1 MEKVAGRTL
10 RNAGTE
16 EVRVKLS
23 VRVALPT
30 MTRPTKSEGG
40 ETDDLILLSSKEC
53 SLPTD
58 CHLLK
63 MLDSKT
69 KRKSRRAE
77 NAQTLEQSYNKGM
90 DVMPPKF
97 LTWRQ
102 EDFWNTL
109 KRNTVT
115 LAHGSAGTGKT
126 LMALHFG
133 LSGIASGD
141 YDKVYYVRSDVGV
154 EYQRGRGALPGDM
167 SEKIAPLVAPIFDNL
182 PCIMRSQGAAEYLL
196 NKRII
201 EPILLED
208 IRGRSLNEAFIIVDE
223 AQNFLPQQI
232 KTCISRVGKD
242 SKICLIG
249 DTKQTDMEVFR
260 RENGLIDAIH
270 RLSNLTEVGIVE
282 FMKEDIV
289 RNSVIAHILDRYD
302 D

>member
-1 MEKVAGRTL
+1 MSQ
-10 RNAGTE
+10 
-16 EVRVKLS
+16 RVS
-23 VRVALPT
+23 YNQ
-30 MTRPTKSEGG
+30 GG
-40 ETDDLILLSSKEC
+40 DKNDVVLLSSKVYD
-53 SLPTD
+53 LPTD
-58 CHLLK
+58 CITPLT

-77 NAQTLEQSYNKGM
+77 NAQMLEHSYSKGM

-102 EDFWNTL
+102 EEFWNTL

-115 LAHGSAGTGKT
+115 IASGHAGTGKT
-126 LMALHFG
+126 LIALHYGLFG
-133 LSGIASGD
+133 VASGD
-141 YDKVYYVRSDVGV
+141 FEKLFYVRSDVGV

-196 NKRII
+196 NKKII

-208 IRGRSLNEAFIIVDE
+208 VRGRSLNDAFIIVDE
-223 AQNFLPQQI
+223 SQNFIPSQI
-232 KTCISRVGKD
+232 KTCLTRVGKD

-249 DTKQTDMEVFR
+249 DTKQSDMEVFR

-270 RLSNLTEVGIVE
+270 RLKQLSEVGIIE
-282 FMKEDIV
+282 FQKEDIV
-289 RNSVIAHILDRYD
+289 RNSVIAHILNRYED
-302 D
+302 

>member
-1 MEKVAGRTL
+1 MFQDYFQ
-10 RNAGTE
+10 
-16 EVRVKLS
+16 
-23 VRVALPT
+23 
-30 MTRPTKSEGG
+30 GG
-40 ETDDLILLSSKEC
+40 ERHVVLSSSEAYL
-53 SLPTD
+53 LPTD
-58 CHLLK
+58 CHLP
-63 MLDSKT
+63 MLTSKD
-69 KRKSRRAE
+69 KRKSRRAD
-77 NAQTLEQSYNKGM
+77 NIQGLEKSYSQGM

-115 LAHGSAGTGKT
+115 IASGVAGSGKT

-133 LSGIASGD
+133 LSGVASGD
-141 YDKVYYVRSDVGV
+141 FEKVYYVRSDVGV

-167 SEKIAPLVAPIFDNL
+167 SEKIAPLIAPIFDNL

-196 NKRII
+196 NKKII
-201 EPILLED
+201 DPILLED
-208 IRGRSLNEAFIIVDE
+208 IRGRSLNEAFVIVDE
-223 AQNFLPQQI
+223 SQNFLPQQI
-232 KTCISRVGKD
+232 KTCLSRVGKD

-260 RENGLIDAIH
+260 RENGLVDAIH
-270 RLSNLTEVGIVE
+270 RLRNLTEVGIVE

>member
-1 MEKVAGRTL
+1 MSQDHIHGGE
-10 RNAGTE
+10 
-16 EVRVKLS
+16 LS
-23 VRVALPT
+23 VN
-30 MTRPTKSEGG
+30 
-40 ETDDLILLSSKEC
+40 LSSSEAYKV
-53 SLPTD
+53 STD
-58 CHLLK
+58 CQFP
-63 MLDSKT
+63 MLTSKD
-69 KRKSRRAE
+69 KRKNRRAE
-77 NAQTLEQSYNKGM
+77 TAQHLEKSYSQGM
-90 DVMPPKF
+90 DVMPSKF

-126 LMALHFG
+126 LIALHFG
-133 LSGIASGD
+133 LSGVASGD
-141 YDKVYYVRSDVGV
+141 FDKVYYVRSDVGV

-167 SEKIAPLVAPIFDNL
+167 SEKIAPLIAPIFDNL

-196 NKRII
+196 NKKII

-208 IRGRSLNEAFIIVDE
+208 IRGRSLNEAFVIVDE
-223 AQNFLPQQI
+223 SQNFLPQQI
-232 KTCISRVGKD
+232 KTCLSRVGKE

-260 RENGLIDAIH
+260 RENGLVDAIH
-270 RLSNLTEVGIVE
+270 RLSNLAEVGIVE
-282 FMKEDIV
+282 FTKEDIV

>member
-1 MEKVAGRTL
+1 MSQDYLHGGE
-10 RNAGTE
+10 
-16 EVRVKLS
+16 LS
-23 VRVALPT
+23 VN
-30 MTRPTKSEGG
+30 
-40 ETDDLILLSSKEC
+40 LSSSEAYKV
-53 SLPTD
+53 STD
-58 CHLLK
+58 CQFP
-63 MLDSKT
+63 MLTSKD
-69 KRKSRRAE
+69 KRKNRRAE
-77 NAQTLEQSYNKGM
+77 TAQHLEKSYSQGM

-126 LMALHFG
+126 LIALHFG
-133 LSGIASGD
+133 LSGVASGD
-141 YDKVYYVRSDVGV
+141 FDKVYYVRSDVGV

-167 SEKIAPLVAPIFDNL
+167 SEKIAPLIAPIFDNL

-196 NKRII
+196 NKKII

-208 IRGRSLNEAFIIVDE
+208 IRGRSLNEAFVIVDE
-223 AQNFLPQQI
+223 SQNFLPQQI
-232 KTCISRVGKD
+232 KTCLSRVGKE

-270 RLSNLTEVGIVE
+270 RLSNLAEVGIVE

>member
-1 MEKVAGRTL
+1 MAQSNSKGGR
-10 RNAGTE
+10 G
-16 EVRVKLS
+16 S
-23 VRVALPT
+23 
-30 MTRPTKSEGG
+30 
-40 ETDDLILLSSKEC
+40 DDLKLIRNEVYRYVSTVDPLL
-53 SLPTD
+53 TQ
-58 CHLLK
+58 
-63 MLDSKT
+63 MLDSKS
-69 KRKSRRAE
+69 KRRNRRSE
-77 NAQTLEQSYNKGM
+77 NVQMLEQSYSKGM
-90 DVMPPKF
+90 DVAPPKF

-102 EDFWNTL
+102 EDFWNTM
-109 KRNTVT
+109 KKNTVT

-133 LSGIASGD
+133 LSGVASGD
-141 YDKVYYVRSDVGV
+141 FEKVYYVRSDVGV

-167 SEKIAPLVAPIFDNL
+167 SDKIAPLVAPIFDNL

-196 NKRII
+196 NKKII

-208 IRGRSLNEAFIIVDE
+208 IRGRSLNESFVIVDE

-232 KTCISRVGKD
+232 KTCLTRVGKD

-260 RENGLIDAIH
+260 RENGLVDAIH
-270 RLSNLTEVGIVE
+270 RLRALSEVGIVE
-282 FMKEDIV
+282 FGKEDIV

>member
-1 MEKVAGRTL
+1 MSQNFHKG
-10 RNAGTE
+10 GTDY
-16 EVRVKLS
+16 V
-23 VRVALPT
+23 
-30 MTRPTKSEGG
+30 
-40 ETDDLILLSSKEC
+40 ILLSSEVYDL
-53 SLPTD
+53 LPTD
-58 CHLLK
+58 CPFPQ

-69 KRKSRRAE
+69 KRTKRRAD
-77 NAQTLEQSYNKGM
+77 NIQGLEKSYSQGM

-115 LAHGSAGTGKT
+115 IASGHAGTGKT

-133 LSGIASGD
+133 LSGVASGD
-141 YDKVYYVRSDVGV
+141 FEKVYYIRSDVGV

-167 SEKIAPLVAPIFDNL
+167 SDKIAPLIAPIFDNL
-182 PCIMRSQGAAEYLL
+182 PFIMRSQGAAEYLL
-196 NKRII
+196 NKKII
-201 EPILLED
+201 DPWLLED
-208 IRGRSLNEAFIIVDE
+208 IRGRSFNEAFVIVDE
-223 AQNFLPQQI
+223 SQNFLPQQI
-232 KTCISRVGKD
+232 KTCLSRVGKD

-260 RENGLIDAIH
+260 RENGLVDAIR

-282 FMKEDIV
+282 FQKEDIV